1 MGNRFTYSR
10 WDGTQKGFDVDAD
23 SLFEQINDD
32 LIYHGDVNAAM
43 RRLMNQGFRDRN
55 GDQVKGLQEML
66 KKLREQRKEKLDRF
80 DLGGIYNEI
89 AEELNDIVDEERL
102 GIEQAL
108 RDANNSDDPR
118 RRDNAEAAAMDRNFR
133 LDTLPDDLAGKVR
146 ELQSY
151 DFASKDAQQRFDNLM
166 DRLREQLM
174 KQTFENVSESMR
186 NMTPEDMQRMKEMMA
201 ALNEMIEKRNR
212 GEDPGFEEFMEKYGD
227 FFPDNPQSLDELL
240 ENLAQQM
247 AAAQQVFNSMTPE
260 QRDQL
265 RQLSEQL
272 LGDMD
277 LANEMQQ
284 LSQNM
289 QAMFPQMGWEQG
301 RDFNGSEPANFEQAM
316 DAMKEISD
324 LDAMEQMMRQAS
336 TPSQLDEVDLD
347 RVRDLLGD
355 DAAAS
360 LERLAQLTKTLKE
373 QGLIE
378 QRDGRLELT
387 PKGMRRI
394 GADALRD
401 LFAKLQKDKAGQ
413 HQMER
418 NGSGHDRNF
427 ETKQYEYGD
436 PFRIDLQRTIMNALR
451 RETGTPVR
459 LQQDDF
465 EIERTEHLTQT
476 STVLLLD
483 LSMSM
488 ELNDRLLPAKKVAI
502 ALQSLITSQFPRDY
516 LGIIGFSYT
525 AYPLKPDEL
534 IAAKCDYYQGT
545 NMHHALT
552 MARKLLARETGTKQ
566 IIMVTDGEPT
576 AHVMDNAG
584 IYFNWPPVPA
594 TLEAT
599 MKEVLRCTKEGIT
612 INTFMIDA
620 DHGLIRFVEQLTRV
634 NRGRA
639 FFTDSANLGDYVLVD
654 FLEGRR
660 QTSSRRR
667 ASWADF

>member
-32 LIYHGDVNAAM
+32 LIYHGDVNAAL

-55 GDQVKGLQEML
+55 GEQVKGLQEML

-174 KQTFENVSESMR
+174 KQTFDNVSESMQ

-201 ALNEMIEKRNR
+201 ALNQMIEKHNR

-227 FFPDNPQSLDELL
+227 FFPDNPQSLEELL

-301 RDFNGSEPANFEQAM
+301 RDFNGSEPANFDQAM

-534 IAAKCDYYQGT
+534 IAAKSDYYQGT

-667 ASWADF
+667 AS

>member
-32 LIYHGDVNAAM
+32 LIYHGDVNAAL

-55 GDQVKGLQEML
+55 GEQVKGLQEML

-174 KQTFENVSESMR
+174 KQTFDNVSESMQ

-201 ALNEMIEKRNR
+201 ALNQMIEKHNR

-227 FFPDNPQSLDELL
+227 FFPDNPQSLEELL

-301 RDFNGSEPANFEQAM
+301 RDFNGSEPANFDQAM

-360 LERLAQLTKTLKE
+360 LERLAQLTKTLKD

-584 IYFNWPPVPA
+584 IYFNWPPMPA

-667 ASWADF
+667 AS

>member
-32 LIYHGDVNAAM
+32 LIYHGDVNAAL

-55 GDQVKGLQEML
+55 GEQVKGLQEML

-174 KQTFENVSESMR
+174 KQTFDNVSESMQ

-201 ALNEMIEKRNR
+201 ALNQMIEKHNR

-227 FFPDNPQSLDELL
+227 FFPDNPQSLEELL

-301 RDFNGSEPANFEQAM
+301 RDFNGSEPANFDQAM

-584 IYFNWPPVPA
+584 IYFNWPPMPA

-667 ASWADF
+667 AS

>member
-32 LIYHGDVNAAM
+32 LIYHGDVNAAL

-55 GDQVKGLQEML
+55 GEQVKGLQEML

-201 ALNEMIEKRNR
+201 ALNEMIEKHNR

-667 ASWADF
+667 AS

>member
-32 LIYHGDVNAAM
+32 LIYHGDVNAAL

-55 GDQVKGLQEML
+55 GEQVKGLQEML

-174 KQTFENVSESMR
+174 KQTFDNVSESMQ

-201 ALNEMIEKRNR
+201 ALNQMIEKHNR

-227 FFPDNPQSLDELL
+227 FFPDNPQSLEELL

-301 RDFNGSEPANFEQAM
+301 RDFNGSEPANFDQAM

-360 LERLAQLTKTLKE
+360 LERLAQLTMTLKE

-413 HQMER
+413 HQLER

-667 ASWADF
+667 AS

>member
-32 LIYHGDVNAAM
+32 LIYHGDVNAAL

-118 RRDNAEAAAMDRNFR
+118 RRDNAEAAAMDQNFR

-667 ASWADF
+667 AS

>member
-32 LIYHGDVNAAM
+32 LIYHGDVNAAL

-55 GDQVKGLQEML
+55 GEQVKGLQE
-66 KKLREQRKEKLDRF
+66 KVKNLREQRKEKLDRF

-174 KQTFENVSESMR
+174 KQTFDNVSESMQ

-201 ALNEMIEKRNR
+201 ALNQMIEKHNR

-227 FFPDNPQSLDELL
+227 FFPDNPQSLEELL

-301 RDFNGSEPANFEQAM
+301 RDFNGSEPANFDQAM

-516 LGIIGFSYT
+516 LGIIGFSYA

-545 NMHHALT
+545 
-552 MARKLLARETGTKQ
+552 
-566 IIMVTDGEPT
+566 
-576 AHVMDNAG
+576 
-584 IYFNWPPVPA
+584 
-594 TLEAT
+594 
-599 MKEVLRCTKEGIT
+599 CIT
-612 INTFMIDA
+612 P
-620 DHGLIRFVEQLTRV
+620 
-634 NRGRA
+634 
-639 FFTDSANLGDYVLVD
+639 
-654 FLEGRR
+654 
-660 QTSSRRR
+660 
-667 ASWADF
+667 

>member
-32 LIYHGDVNAAM
+32 LIYHGDVNAAL

-55 GDQVKGLQEML
+55 GEQVKGLQEML

-174 KQTFENVSESMR
+174 KQTFDNVSESMQ

-201 ALNEMIEKRNR
+201 ALNQMIEKHNR

-227 FFPDNPQSLDELL
+227 FFPDNPQSLEELL

-301 RDFNGSEPANFEQAM
+301 RDFNGSEPANFDQAM

-667 ASWADF
+667 AS

>member
-32 LIYHGDVNAAM
+32 LIYHGDVNAAL

-584 IYFNWPPVPA
+584 VYFNWPPVPA

-667 ASWADF
+667 AS

>member
-32 LIYHGDVNAAM
+32 LIYHGDVNAAL

-55 GDQVKGLQEML
+55 GEQVKGLQEML

-174 KQTFENVSESMR
+174 KQTFDNVSESMQ

-201 ALNEMIEKRNR
+201 ALNQMIEKHNR

-227 FFPDNPQSLDELL
+227 FFPDNPQSLEELL

-265 RQLSEQL
+265 CQLSEQL

-301 RDFNGSEPANFEQAM
+301 RDFNGSEPANFDQAM

-667 ASWADF
+667 AS

>member
-32 LIYHGDVNAAM
+32 LIYHGDVNAAL

-55 GDQVKGLQEML
+55 GEQVKGLQEML

-201 ALNEMIEKRNR
+201 ALNEMIEKHNR
-212 GEDPGFEEFMEKYGD
+212 GEDPGFEEFMENYGD

-289 QAMFPQMGWEQG
+289 QAMFPQMGWDQG
-301 RDFNGSEPANFEQAM
+301 RDFNGSESANFEQAM

-360 LERLAQLTKTLKE
+360 LEHLAQLTKTLKE

-667 ASWADF
+667 AS

>member
-32 LIYHGDVNAAM
+32 LIYHGDVNAAL

-201 ALNEMIEKRNR
+201 ALNEMIEKRTR

-667 ASWADF
+667 AS

>member
-32 LIYHGDVNAAM
+32 LIYHGDVNAALC
-43 RRLMNQGFRDRN
+43 RLMNQGFRDRN

-584 IYFNWPPVPA
+584 VYFNWPPVPA

-667 ASWADF
+667 AS

>member
-1 MGNRFTYSR
+1 
-10 WDGTQKGFDVDAD
+10 
-23 SLFEQINDD
+23 
-32 LIYHGDVNAAM
+32 
-43 RRLMNQGFRDRN
+43 MNQGFRDRN

-667 ASWADF
+667 AS

>member
-1 MGNRFTYSR
+1 
-10 WDGTQKGFDVDAD
+10 
-23 SLFEQINDD
+23 
-32 LIYHGDVNAAM
+32 
-43 RRLMNQGFRDRN
+43 
-55 GDQVKGLQEML
+55 
-66 KKLREQRKEKLDRF
+66 
-80 DLGGIYNEI
+80 
-89 AEELNDIVDEERL
+89 
-102 GIEQAL
+102 
-108 RDANNSDDPR
+108 
-118 RRDNAEAAAMDRNFR
+118 
-133 LDTLPDDLAGKVR
+133 
-146 ELQSY
+146 
-151 DFASKDAQQRFDNLM
+151 
-166 DRLREQLM
+166 
-174 KQTFENVSESMR
+174 
-186 NMTPEDMQRMKEMMA
+186 
-201 ALNEMIEKRNR
+201 
-212 GEDPGFEEFMEKYGD
+212 
-227 FFPDNPQSLDELL
+227 
-240 ENLAQQM
+240 M

-667 ASWADF
+667 AS

>member
-32 LIYHGDVNAAM
+32 LIYHGDVNAAL

-516 LGIIGFSYT
+516 LGIVGFSYT

-667 ASWADF
+667 AS

>member
-32 LIYHGDVNAAM
+32 LIYHGDVNAAL

-212 GEDPGFEEFMEKYGD
+212 GEDSGFEEFMEKYGD

-667 ASWADF
+667 AS

>member
-32 LIYHGDVNAAM
+32 LIYHGDVNAAL

-55 GDQVKGLQEML
+55 GEQVKGLQEML

-174 KQTFENVSESMR
+174 KQTFDNVSESMQ

-201 ALNEMIEKRNR
+201 ALNQMIEKHNR

-227 FFPDNPQSLDELL
+227 FFPDNPQSLEELL

-301 RDFNGSEPANFEQAM
+301 RDFNGSEPANFDQAM

-488 ELNDRLLPAKKVAI
+488 ELNDRLLPAKKVVI

-667 ASWADF
+667 AS

>member
-32 LIYHGDVNAAM
+32 LIYHGDVNAAL

-55 GDQVKGLQEML
+55 GEQVKGLQEML

-174 KQTFENVSESMR
+174 KQTFDNVSESMQ

-201 ALNEMIEKRNR
+201 ALNQMIEKHNR

-227 FFPDNPQSLDELL
+227 FFPDNPQSLEELL

-301 RDFNGSEPANFEQAM
+301 RDFNGSEPANFDQAM

-413 HQMER
+413 HQLER

-667 ASWADF
+667 AS

>member
-32 LIYHGDVNAAM
+32 LIYHGDVNAAL

-118 RRDNAEAAAMDRNFR
+118 RRDNAEAAAMDQNFR

-201 ALNEMIEKRNR
+201 ALNEMIEKCNR

-667 ASWADF
+667 AS

>member
-378 QRDGRLELT
+378 QRDGRLELS

-584 IYFNWPPVPA
+584 VYFNWPPVPA

-667 ASWADF
+667 AS

>member
-32 LIYHGDVNAAM
+32 LIYHGDVNAAL

-55 GDQVKGLQEML
+55 GEQVKGLQEML

-212 GEDPGFEEFMEKYGD
+212 GEDPGFEEFMENYGD

-667 ASWADF
+667 AS

>member
-1 MGNRFTYSR
+1 MGKRFTYSR

-23 SLFEQINDD
+23 ALFEEINDD
-32 LIYHGDVNAAM
+32 LIYHGDVNAAL
-43 RRLMNQGFRDRN
+43 RRLMNQGFQDRN
-55 GDQVKGLQEML
+55 GERIQGLQEML
-66 KKLREQRKEKLDRF
+66 KKLREERKERLDRF
-80 DLGGIYNEI
+80 DLGGVYNEI
-89 AEELNDIVDEERL
+89 ADELNDIVDEERL

-108 RDANNSDDPR
+108 RDASKSDDPR
-118 RRDNAEAAAMDRNFR
+118 RRDNAEASAMERNFR

-151 DFASKDAQQRFDNLM
+151 DFASHEAQQRFEQLM
-166 DRLREQLM
+166 DKLREQLM
-174 KQTFENVSESMR
+174 QQTFEKMSDAMKSAS
-186 NMTPEDMQRMKEMMA
+186 PEDMQRTKEMLA
-201 ALNEMIEKRNR
+201 ALNQMIDKRNK
-212 GEDPGFEEFMEKYGD
+212 GEDPGFEEFMREYGD
-227 FFPDNPQSLDELL
+227 FFPDNPQTLDELL

-247 AAAQQVFNSMTPE
+247 AAAQQMFNSMSPE

-272 LGDMD
+272 LGDLD
-277 LANEMQQ
+277 LSSEMQQ
-284 LSQNM
+284 LTESM
-289 QAMFPQMGWEQG
+289 QAMFPQMGWDQSQN
-301 RDFNGSEPANFEQAM
+301 FNGSQQASFEQAM
-316 DAMKEISD
+316 EAMKEISD
-324 LDAMEQMMRQAS
+324 LDAMEQMMRQA
-336 TPSQLDEVDLD
+336 TNPAHLDEVDLD
-347 RVRDLLGD
+347 KVRDLLGD

-360 LERLAQLTKTLKE
+360 LDRLAQLTKMLKD

-378 QRDGRLELT
+378 QREGRLELT

-401 LFAKLQKDKAGQ
+401 LFKKLEKDKAGQ
-413 HQMER
+413 HQIER

-436 PFRIDLQRTIMNALR
+436 PFRIDLQRTIMNALK

-459 LQQDDF
+459 LQQEDF
-465 EIERTEHLTQT
+465 EIERTEHVTRT

-502 ALQSLITSQFPRDY
+502 ALQSLIASQFPRDY

-525 AYPLKPDEL
+525 AYPLKSDEL

-552 MARKLLARETGTKQ
+552 MARKMLGKESGTKQ

-576 AHVMDNAG
+576 AHVMDNDG
-584 IYFNWPPVPA
+584 VYFNWPPVPA

-599 MKEVLRCTKEGIT
+599 MKEVLRCTKEGIK

-620 DHGLIRFVEQLTRV
+620 DRGLIRFVEQLTRV

-639 FFTDSANLGDYVLVD
+639 FYTDSSNLGDYVLVD

-660 QTSSRRR
+660 QATSKRR
-667 ASWADF
+667 AG

>member
-32 LIYHGDVNAAM
+32 LIYHGDVNAAL

-55 GDQVKGLQEML
+55 GEQVKGLQEML

-174 KQTFENVSESMR
+174 KQTFDNVSESMQ

-201 ALNEMIEKRNR
+201 ALNEMIEKHNR

-227 FFPDNPQSLDELL
+227 FFPDNPQSLEELL

-301 RDFNGSEPANFEQAM
+301 RDFNGSEPANFDQAM

-667 ASWADF
+667 AS

>member
-32 LIYHGDVNAAM
+32 LIYHGDVNAAL

-55 GDQVKGLQEML
+55 GEQVKGLQEML

-89 AEELNDIVDEERL
+89 AEELNDIVDEERI

-212 GEDPGFEEFMEKYGD
+212 GEDPGFEEFMENYGD

-240 ENLAQQM
+240 KNLAQQM

-667 ASWADF
+667 AS

>member
-32 LIYHGDVNAAM
+32 LIYHGDVNAAL

-55 GDQVKGLQEML
+55 GEQVKGLQEML

-174 KQTFENVSESMR
+174 KQTFDNVSESMQ

-201 ALNEMIEKRNR
+201 ALNQMIEKHNR

-227 FFPDNPQSLDELL
+227 FFPDNPQSLEELL

-301 RDFNGSEPANFEQAM
+301 RDFNGSEPANFDQAM

-534 IAAKCDYYQGT
+534 IAANCDYYQGT

-667 ASWADF
+667 AS

>member
-32 LIYHGDVNAAM
+32 LIYHGDVNAAL

-201 ALNEMIEKRNR
+201 ALNEMIEKHNR

-401 LFAKLQKDKAGQ
+401 LFAKLQKGKAGQ

-667 ASWADF
+667 AS

>member
-32 LIYHGDVNAAM
+32 LIYHGDVNAAL

-55 GDQVKGLQEML
+55 GEQVKGLQEML

-174 KQTFENVSESMR
+174 KQTFDNVSESMQ

-201 ALNEMIEKRNR
+201 ALNQMIEKHNR

-227 FFPDNPQSLDELL
+227 FFPDNPQSLEELL

-301 RDFNGSEPANFEQAM
+301 RDFNGSEPANFDQAM
-316 DAMKEISD
+316 D
-324 LDAMEQMMRQAS
+324 
-336 TPSQLDEVDLD
+336 
-347 RVRDLLGD
+347 
-355 DAAAS
+355 
-360 LERLAQLTKTLKE
+360 
-373 QGLIE
+373 
-378 QRDGRLELT
+378 
-387 PKGMRRI
+387 
-394 GADALRD
+394 
-401 LFAKLQKDKAGQ
+401 
-413 HQMER
+413 
-418 NGSGHDRNF
+418 
-427 ETKQYEYGD
+427 
-436 PFRIDLQRTIMNALR
+436 
-451 RETGTPVR
+451 
-459 LQQDDF
+459 
-465 EIERTEHLTQT
+465 
-476 STVLLLD
+476 
-483 LSMSM
+483 
-488 ELNDRLLPAKKVAI
+488 
-502 ALQSLITSQFPRDY
+502 
-516 LGIIGFSYT
+516 
-525 AYPLKPDEL
+525 
-534 IAAKCDYYQGT
+534 
-545 NMHHALT
+545 
-552 MARKLLARETGTKQ
+552 
-566 IIMVTDGEPT
+566 
-576 AHVMDNAG
+576 VM
-584 IYFNWPPVPA
+584 
-594 TLEAT
+594 
-599 MKEVLRCTKEGIT
+599 
-612 INTFMIDA
+612 
-620 DHGLIRFVEQLTRV
+620 
-634 NRGRA
+634 
-639 FFTDSANLGDYVLVD
+639 
-654 FLEGRR
+654 
-660 QTSSRRR
+660 
-667 ASWADF
+667 

>member
-32 LIYHGDVNAAM
+32 LIYHGDVNAAL

-55 GDQVKGLQEML
+55 GEQVKGLQEML

-108 RDANNSDDPR
+108 RDANHSDDPR

-212 GEDPGFEEFMEKYGD
+212 GEDPGFEEFMENYGD

-667 ASWADF
+667 AS

>member
-32 LIYHGDVNAAM
+32 LIYHGDVNAAL

-277 LANEMQQ
+277 LANEMRQ

-667 ASWADF
+667 AS

>member
-32 LIYHGDVNAAM
+32 LIYHGDVNAAL

-55 GDQVKGLQEML
+55 GEQVKGLQEML

-174 KQTFENVSESMR
+174 KQTFDNVSESMQ

-201 ALNEMIEKRNR
+201 ALNQMIEKHNR

-227 FFPDNPQSLDELL
+227 FFPDNPQSLEELL

-301 RDFNGSEPANFEQAM
+301 RDFNGSEPANFDQAM

-360 LERLAQLTKTLKE
+360 LEQLAQLTKTLKE

-488 ELNDRLLPAKKVAI
+488 ELNDRLRPAKKVAI

-667 ASWADF
+667 AS

>member
-32 LIYHGDVNAAM
+32 LIYHGDVNAAL

-55 GDQVKGLQEML
+55 GEQVKGLQEML

-174 KQTFENVSESMR
+174 KQTFDNVSESMQ

-201 ALNEMIEKRNR
+201 ALNQMIEKHNR

-227 FFPDNPQSLDELL
+227 FFPDNPQSLEELL

-284 LSQNM
+284 LSQSM

-301 RDFNGSEPANFEQAM
+301 RDFNGSEPANFDQAM

-667 ASWADF
+667 AS

>member
-32 LIYHGDVNAAM
+32 LIYHGDVNAAL

-667 ASWADF
+667 AS

>member
-32 LIYHGDVNAAM
+32 LIYHGDVNAAL

-55 GDQVKGLQEML
+55 GEQVKGLQEML

-201 ALNEMIEKRNR
+201 ALNEMIEKHNR
-212 GEDPGFEEFMEKYGD
+212 GEDPGFEEFMENYGD

-301 RDFNGSEPANFEQAM
+301 RDFNGSESANFEQAM

-360 LERLAQLTKTLKE
+360 LEHLAQLTKTLKE

-534 IAAKCDYYQGT
+534 IAAKCYYYQGT

-667 ASWADF
+667 AS

>member
-32 LIYHGDVNAAM
+32 LIYHGDVNAAL

-55 GDQVKGLQEML
+55 GEQVKGLQEML

-174 KQTFENVSESMR
+174 KQTFDKVSESMQ

-201 ALNEMIEKRNR
+201 ALNQMIEKHNR

-227 FFPDNPQSLDELL
+227 FFPDNPQSLEELL

-301 RDFNGSEPANFEQAM
+301 RDFNGSEPANFDQAM

-667 ASWADF
+667 AS

>member
-1 MGNRFTYSR
+1 
-10 WDGTQKGFDVDAD
+10 
-23 SLFEQINDD
+23 
-32 LIYHGDVNAAM
+32 
-43 RRLMNQGFRDRN
+43 MNQGFRDRN

-584 IYFNWPPVPA
+584 VYFNWPPVPA

-667 ASWADF
+667 AS

>member
-32 LIYHGDVNAAM
+32 LIYHGDVNAAL

-394 GADALRD
+394 GADALRN

-667 ASWADF
+667 AS